1 MIRHKQPH
9 IVIGNILCGL
19 ILLLTAPLFSVA
31 KEHNTTWQ
39 TIVNNGSNKPV
50 YFHAWGGDPQ
60 INTYIQ
66 WLGEQVKQRYNIELH
81 HIKLTD
87 TSEAVSR
94 VLAEKSAGNHDE
106 GKVDLIWINGAN
118 FAAMAK
124 HGLLAPHWAQSLPN
138 FGLTNPDKNPA
149 VTLDFGVPTQGMES
163 PWGQAALT
171 FYYDSR
177 AMSAPPYSLA
187 ELLTWSAQHQ
197 GRFTYPKPPD
207 FIGVSFLK
215 YALISLTP
223 ESLQHLLYQPATEQ
237 SAALLLPALWQYLDA
252 LHPNLWRKGQYFVSS
267 STALRRL
274 VGDTELSL
282 ALTFSAPEVPSAVER
297 FDLPT
302 SIRSYAMHDGSLSNI
317 HFVAIPFN
325 ASHRD
330 SAKLVANF
338 MLSVTAQA
346 KKQQPSVWGDR
357 TVIDISLLDE
367 KSAELFVQQNSHP
380 SSLVSEGLSPALA
393 EPHPSWVSYINQQW
407 LARYGAKKRALKA
420 GK

>member
-1 MIRHKQPH
+1 MIRHKQLR
-9 IVIGNILCGL
+9 IAFFNTLCGL
-19 ILLLTAPLFSVA
+19 ILLLTAPFLSVA
-31 KEHNTTWQ
+31 KEQKPTWQ

-60 INTYIQ
+60 INSYIQ

-94 VLAEKSAGNHDE
+94 VLVEKSADNHDA

-118 FAAMAK
+118 FAAMAQ
-124 HGLLAPHWAQSLPN
+124 HSLLAPNWAQSLPN
-138 FGLTNPDKNPA
+138 FALTNPDNNPA

-171 FYYDSR
+171 FYYDSKT
-177 AMSAPPYSLA
+177 MSAPPYSLA

-237 SAALLLPALWQYLDA
+237 SAALLLPALWQYLDT
-252 LHPNLWRKGQYFVSS
+252 LHPNLWRKGKYFVSS

-282 ALTFSAPEVPSAVER
+282 ALTFSAAEIPAAVMR
-297 FDLPT
+297 YDLPT
-302 SIRSYAMHDGSLSNI
+302 SIRSYAMRDGSLSNI
-317 HFVAIPFN
+317 HFVAIPYN
-325 ASHRD
+325 ASHSD
-330 SAKLVANF
+330 SAKLLANF
-338 MLSVTAQA
+338 MLSVQAQA
-346 KKQQPSVWGDR
+346 KKQQASIWGDR
-357 TVIDISLLDE
+357 TVLDLSLLN
-367 KSAELFVQQNSHP
+367 AEQKTLFAHPNPHP
-380 SSLVSEGLSPALA
+380 SSLVLTNQSPALA
-393 EPHPSWVSYINQQW
+393 EPHPSWVNYINQHW
-407 LARYGAKKRALKA
+407 LSRYAVPHSVKKVLK
-420 GK
+420 

>member
-1 MIRHKQPH
+1 M
-9 IVIGNILCGL
+9 
-19 ILLLTAPLFSVA
+19 LLLTAPFFSIA
-31 KEHNTTWQ
+31 TEHSPTWQ

-60 INTYIQ
+60 INIYIQ
-66 WLGEQVKQRYNIELH
+66 WLSEQVRQRYNIELH

-94 VLAEKSAGNHDE
+94 VLAEKSAGNYDE

-118 FAAMAK
+118 FAVMAQN
-124 HGLLAPHWAQSLPN
+124 GLLAPNWAQSLPN
-138 FGLTNPDKNPA
+138 FALTNPDKNPA

-215 YALISLTP
+215 YALIGLTP
-223 ESLQHLLYQPATEQ
+223 ESLKHLLYQPATEQ
-237 SAALLLPALWQYLDA
+237 SATLLLPTLWRYLDA
-252 LHPNLWRKGQYFVSS
+252 LHPNLWRKGRYFVNN

-274 VGDTELSL
+274 MGDTELSL
-282 ALTFSAPEVPSAVER
+282 ALTFSAPEVPAAVQR
-297 FDLPT
+297 YDLPT
-302 SIRSYAMHDGSLSNI
+302 SIRSYAMHDGSLSNT
-317 HFVAIPFN
+317 HFVAIPYN
-325 ASHRD
+325 ASHING
-330 SAKLVANF
+330 AKLVANF
-338 MLSVTAQA
+338 MLSIDAQA
-346 KKQQPSVWGDR
+346 KKQQPHIWGDR
-357 TVIDISLLDE
+357 TVLDLSLLSE
-367 KSAELFVQQNSHP
+367 HQAHLFTQPNPHP
-380 SSLVSEGLSPALA
+380 SSLISTVQSPALA
-393 EPHPSWVSYINQQW
+393 EPHPSWVKVINHGW
-407 LARYGAKKRALKA
+407 LMRYGAK
-420 GK
+420 GQ

>member
-9 IVIGNILCGL
+9 IVICNTLCGL
-19 ILLLTAPLFSVA
+19 ILLLTAPFFSIA
-31 KEHNTTWQ
+31 TEHSPTWQ

-60 INTYIQ
+60 INIYIQ
-66 WLGEQVKQRYNIELH
+66 WLSEQVRQRYNIELH

-94 VLAEKSAGNHDE
+94 VLAEKSAGNYDE

-118 FAAMAK
+118 FAVMAQN
-124 HGLLAPHWAQSLPN
+124 GLLAPNWAQSLPN
-138 FGLTNPDKNPA
+138 FALTNPDKNPA

-215 YALISLTP
+215 YALIGLTP
-223 ESLQHLLYQPATEQ
+223 ESLKHLLYQPATEQ
-237 SAALLLPALWQYLDA
+237 SATLLLPTLWRYLDA
-252 LHPNLWRKGQYFVSS
+252 LHPNLWRKGRYFVNN

-274 VGDTELSL
+274 MGDTELSL
-282 ALTFSAPEVPSAVER
+282 ALTFSAPEVPAAVQR
-297 FDLPT
+297 YDLPT
-302 SIRSYAMHDGSLSNI
+302 SIRSYAMHDGSLSNT
-317 HFVAIPFN
+317 HFVAIPYN
-325 ASHRD
+325 ASHING
-330 SAKLVANF
+330 AKLVANF
-338 MLSVTAQA
+338 MLSIDAQA
-346 KKQQPSVWGDR
+346 KKQQPHIWGDR
-357 TVIDISLLDE
+357 TVLDLSLLSE
-367 KSAELFVQQNSHP
+367 HQAHLFTQPNPHP
-380 SSLVSEGLSPALA
+380 SSLISTVQSPALA
-393 EPHPSWVSYINQQW
+393 EPHPSWVKVINHGW
-407 LARYGAKKRALKA
+407 LMRYGAK
-420 GK
+420 GQ